1 MTSLLDFEYFGIL
14 MTEMIGSLDMISD
27 LPYFKNVDYE
37 REMIQSSVNIS
48 NVFHE
53 HIRLA
58 RV

>member
-37 REMIQSSVNIS
+37 REMIQSSVNNS